1 MDFDS
6 TFDDA
11 MLSAD
16 KVIEG
21 VFASNFTLLL
31 VDNSGLELNAIFDS
45 ELEYKTSK
53 NAPPFM
59 CEQGALTVLN
69 QRIDK
74 EKVKGAK
81 VETKLGSRVVVDVF
95 YPDATTSVLQ
105 LSVDSKG
112 SGGAHHGGF
121 IRTN

>member
-1 MDFDS
+1 MFFDNH
-6 TFDDA
+6 FEQE
-11 MLSAD
+11 LKLAD
-16 KVIEG
+16 SVIET
-21 VFASNFTLLL
+21 VFSSQFTLKLMNYESFE
-31 VDNSGLELNAIFDS
+31 VKAIFDS

>member
-6 TFDDA
+6 IFDNA

-31 VDNSGLELNAIFDS
+31 RDNTPLEIKAVFDS
-45 ELEYKTSK
+45 ELEHKASK
-53 NAPPFM
+53 NAAPFM
-59 CEQGALTVLN
+59 CEQGALTVFN

-81 VETKLGSRVVVDVF
+81 VVTKLGSRVVVDVF

-105 LSVDSKG
+105 LSVDSRG
-112 SGGAHHGGF
+112 IGGGHDGRF
-121 IRTN
+121 IRAS